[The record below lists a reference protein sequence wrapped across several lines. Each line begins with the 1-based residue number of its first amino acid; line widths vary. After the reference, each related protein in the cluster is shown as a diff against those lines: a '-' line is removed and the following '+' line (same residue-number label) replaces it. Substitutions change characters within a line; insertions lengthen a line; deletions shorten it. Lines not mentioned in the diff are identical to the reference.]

1 MVVSPCGG
9 RVGSTAEAFLLWI
22 SSSSR
27 SKLVSP
33 MFSKLLVFQAALKIY
48 QLSFQRLCQITS
60 KQPQLRNCFEVYG
73 NKTANHS
80 RRWLMVEL
88 TAKNL
93 QKLFLPQDSHSQP
106 VLANMVGQ
114 SWTIS
119 LTDDGLLPF
128 HHLTNG

>member
-1 MVVSPCGG
+1 
-9 RVGSTAEAFLLWI
+9 
-22 SSSSR
+22 
-27 SKLVSP
+27 

-93 QKLFLPQDSHSQP
+93 QTLLQLRLGNIEGFYLSVKTALI
-106 VLANMVGQ
+106 LANQ
-114 SWTIS
+114 TE
-119 LTDDGLLPF
+119 
-128 HHLTNG
+128 